1 HMSNTTKILH
11 FYLERACMRL
21 QTVFKA
27 VIHLFAEHLQQLA
40 SPIFCQP
47 FNNTVQTAVPF
58 STYEFIIR
66 LV

>member
-1 HMSNTTKILH
+1 
-11 FYLERACMRL
+11 MRL

-27 VIHLFAEHLQQLA
+27 VIHHLAERLQMLA

-47 FNNTVQTAVPF
+47 FNNTVQIAVPF
-58 STYEFIIR
+58 STYKLTIR

>member
-1 HMSNTTKILH
+1 
-11 FYLERACMRL
+11 MRL

-27 VIHLFAEHLQQLA
+27 VIHLFAERLQQLA

-47 FNNTVQTAVPF
+47 FDNTVQTAVPF
-58 STYEFIIR
+58 STYKLTIR

>member
-1 HMSNTTKILH
+1 
-11 FYLERACMRL
+11 MRL

-27 VIHLFAEHLQQLA
+27 IIHHLAERLQLLP

-47 FNNTVQTAVPF
+47 FNNIVQIAAPF
-58 STYEFIIR
+58 STYKLTIR

>member
-1 HMSNTTKILH
+1 
-11 FYLERACMRL
+11 MRL

-66 LV
+66 LVR

>member
-1 HMSNTTKILH
+1 
-11 FYLERACMRL
+11 MRL

-27 VIHLFAEHLQQLA
+27 VIHLFAERLQLLL

-47 FNNTVQTAVPF
+47 FDNIVQIAAPF
-58 STYEFIIR
+58 STYKLTIR

>member
-1 HMSNTTKILH
+1 
-11 FYLERACMRL
+11 MRL

-27 VIHLFAEHLQQLA
+27 VIHLLAERLQVLP

-47 FNNTVQTAVPF
+47 FDNIVRIAVPF
-58 STYEFIIR
+58 SIYEFIIR